1 MNVHKFLIILIAGSV
16 LSVSAIADTGVKYQE
31 VTKDAGIKFRHERAD
46 FHPSLKSVMPWLVA
60 GGAGV
65 AIGDYNNDGL
75 DDIYFVS
82 SGLGAL
88 NHLYRN
94 DGKFKFT
101 EVAQSAGIAKL
112 NSTKETGTSSAAMFF
127 DYNND
132 GWQDL
137 FLLRFGKTALFRN
150 NKDGTFTEVTREAG
164 VYRHT
169 NALAV
174 TAFDYDRDG
183 DLDIFIGGY
192 FPEKDFHNPP
202 DTKVLFESW
211 ETARNGGQ
219 NYLFRNNGDGT
230 FTESAKE
237 AGFQDSGWTMA
248 LGHADINNDGWQDIY
263 LANDFGTDKLFK
275 NVGGRFVDI
284 STKAIGVDTKKGMN
298 ADVGD
303 FNNDGFLD
311 FYVTNMTEP
320 YLQECNMLWRNN
332 GNETFSDVSVETRTC
347 DTKWGWGAKFLD
359 VDNDGH
365 LDIYAA
371 NGFISA
377 GKNDYMEVLLDFVF
391 DDKVV
396 VADVA
401 GWPNMGD
408 ASMGGYER
416 NVLFYQT
423 PSGFV
428 SAGKEAGVDSELDGR
443 GVAISD
449 FDNDGRMDIVV
460 SNLAAAP
467 NVYRNVSEI
476 KNNWIQLRLFGA
488 GGKSNRDAIGSR
500 VLVRTSGGEQIRDV
514 SGANGFDAQSTLR
527 VHFGLG
533 KSERV
538 DYLKVTWPD
547 GAVQEFRNVHANK
560 IYHLQQSGELTEYKE
575 PGAKPIASAS
585 KNQ

>member
-1 MNVHKFLIILIAGSV
+1 MNMRRFKIFIIAGI
-16 LSVSAIADTGVKYQE
+16 LLPVSASADNVVKYLNM
-31 VTKDAGIKFRHERAD
+31 TDKAGIKFQHQRAD
-46 FHPSLKSVMPWLVA
+46 FHPRLKSVMPWLVA

-82 SGLGAL
+82 SGLGAK

-101 EVAQSAGIAKL
+101 EVAEKAGIA
-112 NSTKETGTSSAAMFF
+112 NVNASKETGTSSAAMFF

-137 FLLRFGKTALFRN
+137 FLLRFGKTSLFRN
-150 NKDGTFTEVTREAG
+150 NKDGTFTEVTGESG
-164 VYRHT
+164 VSRRT

-174 TAFDYDRDG
+174 TAFDFDHDG

-219 NYLFRNNGDGT
+219 NYLFRNNGDGS
-230 FTESAKE
+230 FTDIAKE

-263 LANDFGTDKLFK
+263 VANDFGPDKIFK
-275 NVGGRFVDI
+275 NVGGKFVDV
-284 STKAIGVDTKKGMN
+284 TGKAIGIDTKKGMN

-303 FNNDGFLD
+303 FNNDGFID

-359 VDNDGH
+359 VDNDGR

-377 GKNDYMEVLLDFVF
+377 GDHDYMEVLLDFVF
-391 DDKVV
+391 DDKV
-396 VADVA
+396 DVTDVS
-401 GWPNMGD
+401 GWPMMGD
-408 ASMGGYER
+408 ASMGGYEK

-423 PSGFV
+423 QSGFI
-428 SAGKEAGVDSELDGR
+428 SIGKEAGVDSVRDGR
-443 GVAISD
+443 GVAIAD

-467 NVYRNVSEI
+467 DVYRNITKS
-476 KNNWIQLRLFGA
+476 KNGWIELRLFGA

-500 VLVRTSGGEQIRDV
+500 VQVRTAEGEQIREV
-514 SGANGFDAQSTLR
+514 SSANGFDAQSSLR

-533 KSERV
+533 KRESV
-538 DYLKVTWPD
+538 DYMKITWSD
-547 GAVQEFRNVHANK
+547 GSVQELRNVPANK
-560 IYHLQQSGELTEYKE
+560 IYHVQQWGKLVEFSSSAG
-575 PGAKPIASAS
+575 KPVASARVE
-585 KNQ
+585 Q